1 MIHIL
6 FVCLGNICRSP
17 MAEFVMKDL
26 LKKQGLSDRV
36 YVASAATST
45 WEIGNPVHHGTK
57 NKLAEHGISC
67 KGKTARL
74 LTRSDYAAYDYI
86 IGMEKSNMTDMLDM
100 LGGDPQNKLSL
111 LLDWTGEYRAIAD
124 PWYTH
129 DFEAT
134 WQDVLR
140 GCNALLAYIAHEN
153 GWTLR

>member
-1 MIHIL
+1 MVHIL

-26 LKKQGLSDRV
+26 LKQHGLSSCV
-36 YVASAATST
+36 EVASAATST
-45 WEIGNPVHHGTK
+45 WELGNPVHQGTK
-57 NKLAEHGISC
+57 SKLAEHGISC

-74 LTRSDYAAYDYI
+74 LIREDYDAYDYI
-86 IGMEKSNMTDMLDM
+86 IGMDRSNMADMREIM
-100 LGGDPQNKLSL
+100 GGDPHNKLSL
-111 LLDWTGEYRAIAD
+111 MLDWCKEHRDVAD

-140 GCNALLAYIAHEN
+140 GCTALLAHLCSEN

>member
-1 MIHIL
+1 MIKIL

-17 MAEFVMKDL
+17 MAEFVMKEL
-26 LKKQGLSDRV
+26 LKKQGLSEQIQ
-36 YVASAATST
+36 VASAATST

-57 NKLAEHGISC
+57 SKLAEHGISC

-74 LTRSDYAAYDYI
+74 LIREDYAEYDYI
-86 IGMEKSNMTDMLDM
+86 IGMEQSNMTDMLEIT
-100 LGGDPQNKLSL
+100 GGDPQGKMSL
-111 LLDWTGEYRAIAD
+111 LLDWTGEHRAIAD

-140 GCNALLAYIAHEN
+140 GCNALLNHIAERN
-153 GWTLR
+153 GFR

>member
-26 LKKQGLSDRV
+26 LKKQGLSERV
-36 YVASAATST
+36 QVASAATST
-45 WEIGNPVHHGTK
+45 WEIGNPVHHGTR

-74 LTRSDYAAYDYI
+74 ITKSDYAAYDYI
-86 IGMEKSNMTDMLDM
+86 IGMEQSNMDDM
-100 LGGDPQNKLSL
+100 LGILGGDAEGKLSL
-111 LLDWTGEYRAIAD
+111 LLDWTGHPGSVAD
-124 PWYTH
+124 PWYTG

-134 WQDVLR
+134 WQDVLA
-140 GCNALLAYIAHEN
+140 GCQALLEQI
-153 GWTLR
+153 R